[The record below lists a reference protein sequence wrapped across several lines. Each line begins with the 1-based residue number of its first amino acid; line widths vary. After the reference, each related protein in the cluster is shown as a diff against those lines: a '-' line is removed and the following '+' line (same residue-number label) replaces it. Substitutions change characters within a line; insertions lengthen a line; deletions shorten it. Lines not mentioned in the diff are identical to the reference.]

1 MTVHGSWTVD
11 SLVDEYTHHQR
22 RTRGLR
28 PQTLR
33 NRAWFARKL
42 VRAALG
48 TDPID
53 PSRLTPAAVVAFIT
67 SLSHRRGP
75 TAMSSALSS
84 LRSFF
89 RFLRVEGFCGDALE
103 AALPTVA
110 PLAACDA
117 PSFPDR
123 ATARAS
129 ARVVRP
135 VPPRAGNETRQSCS
149 AWRPLGAAAPA
160 RSPTCVW
167 TTSTGAAAPCRY
179 APARTVEAPCCRC
192 PRVVGQALVAYLSG
206 GASGDRRTPGV
217 RRAPGR
223 SSRQAALERAR
234 LTCRDTR
241 GSPGGSRRA
250 AHRRLRLPAHGSQPH
265 GASGSQPQGGR

>member
-28 PQTLR
+28 PRTLR
-33 NRAWFARKL
+33 DRAWFARKL

-103 AALPTVA
+103 AAPDRC

-117 PSFPDR
+117 PSCPDR

-135 VPPRAGNETRQSCS
+135 VPS
-149 AWRPLGAAAPA
+149 
-160 RSPTCVW
+160 
-167 TTSTGAAAPCRY
+167 
-179 APARTVEAPCCRC
+179 
-192 PRVVGQALVAYLSG
+192 
-206 GASGDRRTPGV
+206 
-217 RRAPGR
+217 
-223 SSRQAALERAR
+223 ERA
-234 LTCRDTR
+234 T
-241 GSPGGSRRA
+241 
-250 AHRRLRLPAHGSQPH
+250 
-265 GASGSQPQGGR
+265 